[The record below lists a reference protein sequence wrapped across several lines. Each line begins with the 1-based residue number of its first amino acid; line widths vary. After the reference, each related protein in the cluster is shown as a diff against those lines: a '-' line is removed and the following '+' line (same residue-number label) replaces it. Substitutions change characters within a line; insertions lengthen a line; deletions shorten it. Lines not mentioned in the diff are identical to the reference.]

1 MNTDIF
7 SDKIHQ
13 YNEAVRSKLQW
24 VI

>member
-7 SDKIHQ
+7 SDNIHQ
-13 YNEAVRSKLQW
+13 YNEAVRSKLLW